1 MEAIAVRGGRIVAA
15 GYRDEVMKLK
25 GDKTRVVD
33 LGGKTLVPGFID
45 PHGHV
50 FNAGIQAISANLLPR
65 PDGVVND
72 IPELQAALKAWSA
85 QNEKVTKKYGWI
97 VGFGYDDAQLKEQ
110 RHPTRDDLDKVSR
123 ERPVVIVHQSGH
135 LASMNSKAL
144 EARKLFCVTQLDK
157 VKIQFILRGLER
169 IETKGGPAFRAAL
182 PDSVLRLQRRE
193 YYRLATPIVRPLKC
207 VMAFPPENG
216 EPRMLEAHIGDISG
230 GGLGVVSIPL
240 DIPIETGQQLGC
252 RIDLPE
258 VGVVTGTVAV
268 RSVFESVARNGVRSQ
283 RAGCEFLKLPG
294 LMLTLIQRYIIKVE
308 RERKARDSGMT

>member
-1 MEAIAVRGGRIVAA
+1 MSGTEAHLPASQEAPTPVAPPTAAQNLAAEMLSTDEFSQYMLNSKSEMFAIFRGMVEQVSQITMFFNDGRDMVLTDMIS
-15 GYRDEVMKLK
+15 Y
-25 GDKTRVVD
+25 GDNGLLLD
-33 LGGKTLVPGFID
+33 LG
-45 PHGHV
+45 
-50 FNAGIQAISANLLPR
+50 AS
-65 PDGVVND
+65 
-72 IPELQAALKAWSA
+72 PE
-85 QNEKVTKKYGWI
+85 
-97 VGFGYDDAQLKEQ
+97 
-110 RHPTRDDLDKVSR
+110 
-123 ERPVVIVHQSGH
+123 
-135 LASMNSKAL
+135 MNSKAL

-216 EPRMLEAHIGDISG
+216 EPRTLEAQIGDISG

-240 DIPIETGQQLGC
+240 DVPIQTGQQLGC

-258 VGVVTGTVAV
+258 VGVVAGTVAV